1 MRQLKITKQI
11 TQRTELSVNRYFQE
25 VNKYSILTAEEEVEL
40 SVRIRKGDEE
50 ALKELVTSNLRFVI
64 SVAKQYQNKGLSF
77 PDLINEGNFGLV
89 RAAKKFDETKGFK
102 FISYAVW
109 WIRQSITHA
118 IAQQTRIIRLPLN
131 KIASIRKIT
140 NIIPYLEQQYERE
153 PTDAEIAGYL
163 DLSSDKVEISNH
175 LKQKHLS
182 FDLPTSEEGEGESS
196 LYDFVQDKEIPSPDD
211 KLMQESLEENISRA
225 LKKLNGRES
234 AIMSMFF
241 GLGGTQVCSLSY
253 IAQKLE
259 MSSERVRQIKS
270 NGLMKLKALLNGK
283 QIFME

>member
-40 SVRIRKGDEE
+40 SMRIRKGDEE

-182 FDLPTSEEGEGESS
+182 FDLPISEEGEGESC